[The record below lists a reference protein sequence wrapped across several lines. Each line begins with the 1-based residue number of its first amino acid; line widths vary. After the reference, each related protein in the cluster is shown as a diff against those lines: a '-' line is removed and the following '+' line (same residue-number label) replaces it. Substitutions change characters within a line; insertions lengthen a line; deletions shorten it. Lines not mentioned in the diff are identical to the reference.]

1 MITQHYM
8 IDLIP
13 AGDPVV
19 VHVSQYD
26 KLARILAF
34 DLYTGGVA
42 FEPPAGAT
50 AQIRGTKPDGTI
62 FNYAMTVDGIT
73 VSIPIQQ
80 QMALV
85 AGDVPCEIQIVGDGG
100 AQIGTANFLLKVERS
115 ALDEEAA
122 ESSSDIPLFEQ
133 LTQQAMEAASDAEAS
148 AEDAQAAQSAA
159 EGLIPGTGTAGQY
172 LQKTASGTQWNT
184 IEFPSGGHTIYD
196 ESGNAMAEE
205 VGLQFIGA
213 TVTDD
218 STNNRTVVTMTGGGG
233 GTSDLYVHVTY
244 TTGSGYAV
252 DHTYAEVVQNI
263 ADGGTPIVEY
273 TANGGSP
280 TYYGLRAVLPTN
292 VAFGMTNLGGTGVF
306 LLYASGGV
314 AFSQTQLTQT
324 TTVTVPASAWTNGQ
338 AVLSWSALQA
348 ANTAILGYPAS
359 TTAADYE
366 IMRAADIRVIGQ
378 AAGSITIEALGT
390 VPTSDL
396 TFQITRW

>member
-159 EGLIPGTGTAGQY
+159 ESLIPGTGTAGQY

-205 VGLQFIGA
+205 DGLQFIGA

-218 STNNRTVVTMTGGGG
+218 STNNRTVVTITGGSGAG
-233 GTSDLYVHVTY
+233 DLMIHVNFVPGTGY
-244 TTGSGYAV
+244 TV
-252 DHTYAEVVQNI
+252 DHTYAEAVQNI
-263 ADGGTPIVEY
+263 SDGGTPIVEY
-273 TANGGSP
+273 RYNSGQP
-280 TYYGLRAVLPTN
+280 TYYTLRSYNDTLMI
-292 VAFGMTNLGGTGVF
+292 FGYPAIGNIPLIY
-306 LLYASGGV
+306 LYASGGV
-314 AFSQTQLTQT
+314 AYGSARYDATS
-324 TTVTVPASAWTNGQ
+324 TVTVSASAWTNGQ
-338 AVLSWSALQA
+338 AVLNVSGIT
-348 ANTAILGYPAS
+348 TASTVILGYPAN

>member
-159 EGLIPGTGTAGQY
+159 ESLIPASGTVGQVLTKTATGTAWEDAHGGDVQTVDGFEPDTNGAVTTERI
-172 LQKTASGTQWNT
+172 LTQA
-184 IEFPSGGHTIYD
+184 EY
-196 ESGNAMAEE
+196 NALSEAEK
-205 VGLQFIGA
+205 
-213 TVTDD
+213 
-218 STNNRTVVTMTGGGG
+218 NNGMTYYISDGEGGGG
-233 GTSDLYVHVTY
+233 G
-244 TTGSGYAV
+244 
-252 DHTYAEVVQNI
+252 
-263 ADGGTPIVEY
+263 
-273 TANGGSP
+273 
-280 TYYGLRAVLPTN
+280 
-292 VAFGMTNLGGTGVF
+292 
-306 LLYASGGV
+306 
-314 AFSQTQLTQT
+314 
-324 TTVTVPASAWTNGQ
+324 
-338 AVLSWSALQA
+338 
-348 ANTAILGYPAS
+348 S
-359 TTAADYE
+359 TTATQVSYSNTTSGLSATNVQGAIDVLAGKITLRYSDAE
-366 IMRAADIRVIGQ
+366 VTTNDIGEVY
-378 AAGSITIEALGT
+378 LGT
-390 VPTSDL
+390 ANSLITAFAIGEEEVRWLRLHTYNISIYGKLYDISGNVVANH
-396 TFQITRW
+396 TFTVRRIWATPAFV

>member
-50 AQIRGTKPDGTI
+50 AQIRGTKPDGTV

-73 VSIPIQQ
+73 VSIPIPQ

-85 AGDVPCEIQIVGDGG
+85 AGDVPCEIQIVGDGE
-100 AQIGTANFLLKVERS
+100 AQLGTANFILRVERS

-122 ESSSDIPLFEQ
+122 ESASDIPLFEQ

-159 EGLIPGTGTAGQY
+159 ESLIPGTGTAGQY

-205 VGLQFIGA
+205 DGLQFVGA

-218 STNNRTVVTMTGGGG
+218 STNNRTVVTVTGGSGAG
-233 GTSDLYVHVTY
+233 DLMIHVNFVPGTGY
-244 TTGSGYAV
+244 TV
-252 DHTYAEVVQNI
+252 DHTYAEAVQNI
-263 ADGGTPIVEY
+263 SDGGTPIVEY
-273 TANGGSP
+273 RYNSGQP
-280 TYYGLRAVLPTN
+280 TYYTLRSYNDTLMIFGYPAIGN
-292 VAFGMTNLGGTGVF
+292 VPLVY
-306 LLYASGGV
+306 LYASGGV
-314 AFSQTQLTQT
+314 AFGSSRYDATS
-324 TTVTVPASAWTNGQ
+324 TVTVAASAWTNGQ
-338 AVLSWSALQA
+338 AVLSVSGIT
-348 ANTAILGYPAS
+348 TASTVILGYLVS

>member
-13 AGDPVV
+13 AGEPVV

-50 AQIRGTKPDGTI
+50 AQIRGTKPDGTV

-73 VSIPIQQ
+73 VSIPIHQ

-159 EGLIPGTGTAGQY
+159 ESLIPGTGTAGQY

-184 IEFPSGGHTIYD
+184 VEFPSGGHTIYD

-205 VGLQFIGA
+205 DGLQFIGA

-218 STNNRTVVTMTGGGG
+218 STNGRTVVEITGGSGAG
-233 GTSDLYVHVTY
+233 DLMIHVNFVPGTGY
-244 TTGSGYAV
+244 TV
-252 DHTYAEVVQNI
+252 DHTYAEAVQNI
-263 ADGGTPIVEY
+263 SDGGTPIVEY
-273 TANGGSP
+273 RYNGGQP
-280 TYYGLRAVLPTN
+280 TYYTLRSCNDTLMI
-292 VAFGMTNLGGTGVF
+292 FGYPAIGNIPLVY
-306 LLYASGGV
+306 LYASGGV
-314 AFSQTQLTQT
+314 AFGSSRYDATS
-324 TTVTVPASAWTNGQ
+324 TVTVAASAWTNGQ
-338 AVLSWSALQA
+338 AVLNVSGIT
-348 ANTAILGYPAS
+348 TASTVILGYPVS

>member
-159 EGLIPGTGTAGQY
+159 ENLIPGTGTAGQY

-196 ESGNAMAEE
+196 ASGNAMAEE
-205 VGLQFIGA
+205 DGLQFIGA

-218 STNNRTVVTMTGGGG
+218 STTGRTVVEITGGSGAG
-233 GTSDLYVHVTY
+233 DLMIHVNFVPGTGY
-244 TTGSGYAV
+244 TV
-252 DHTYAEVVQNI
+252 DHTYAEALQNI
-263 ADGGTPIVEY
+263 NDGGTPIMEY
-273 TANGGSP
+273 RYNSGSP
-280 TYYGLRAVLPTN
+280 YYYTLRSYTDTLMI
-292 VAFGMTNLGGTGVF
+292 FGSPVSGYIQVMY
-306 LLYASGGV
+306 LYASGTV
-314 AFSQTQLTQT
+314 AQNTLRYET
-324 TTVTVPASAWTNGQ
+324 TSTVTVTASSWTNGQ
-338 AVLSWSALQA
+338 ATISVSGIT
-348 ANTAILGYPAS
+348 TASTVILGYPAN

-366 IMRAADIRVIGQ
+366 IMRQADIRVIGQ

>member
-159 EGLIPGTGTAGQY
+159 ESLIPASGTVGQVLTKTATGTAWEDAHGGDVQTVDGFEPDTNGAVTTERVLTQAQY
-172 LQKTASGTQWNT
+172 NALS
-184 IEFPSGGHTIYD
+184 
-196 ESGNAMAEE
+196 ESEK
-205 VGLQFIGA
+205 
-213 TVTDD
+213 
-218 STNNRTVVTMTGGGG
+218 NNGMTYYISDGEGGGG
-233 GTSDLYVHVTY
+233 GS
-244 TTGSGYAV
+244 TTASQVSYSNTQSGLSATNVQGAIDELRTLQLGSLAIV
-252 DHTYAEVVQNI
+252 S
-263 ADGGTPIVEY
+263 GTLSSATGWGDY
-273 TANGGSP
+273 TAFPTGFNSTNSCIIGWEVLYYNVWRTGIGFVEESRPTRFMVGYDTNGVRA
-280 TYYGLRAVLPTN
+280 YNNDAQLYGAQYRAVL
-292 VAFGMTNLGGTGVF
+292 
-306 LLYASGGV
+306 YKY
-314 AFSQTQLTQT
+314 Q
-324 TTVTVPASAWTNGQ
+324 
-338 AVLSWSALQA
+338 
-348 ANTAILGYPAS
+348 
-359 TTAADYE
+359 
-366 IMRAADIRVIGQ
+366 
-378 AAGSITIEALGT
+378 
-390 VPTSDL
+390 
-396 TFQITRW
+396 

>member
-34 DLYTGGVA
+34 DLYVGGVA

-62 FNYAMTVDGIT
+62 FNYAMAVDGIT
-73 VSIPIQQ
+73 VSIPIPQ

-159 EGLIPGTGTAGQY
+159 ESLIPGTGTVGQVLTKTATGTAWEDAHGGDVQTVDGFEPDTNGAVTTERVLTQAEYNALSEAEKNNGMTYYISDGAGGGSTTATQVSY
-172 LQKTASGTQWNT
+172 SNTASGL
-184 IEFPSGGHTIYD
+184 S
-196 ESGNAMAEE
+196 A
-205 VGLQFIGA
+205 
-213 TVTDD
+213 
-218 STNNRTVVTMTGGGG
+218 
-233 GTSDLYVHVTY
+233 
-244 TTGSGYAV
+244 
-252 DHTYAEVVQNI
+252 
-263 ADGGTPIVEY
+263 
-273 TANGGSP
+273 
-280 TYYGLRAVLPTN
+280 TN
-292 VAFGMTNLGGTGVF
+292 VQGAIDETNTVQAGT
-306 LLYASGGV
+306 
-314 AFSQTQLTQT
+314 LTLIPSSLT
-324 TTVTVPASAWTNGQ
+324 RDNSTVERCGKNGI
-338 AVLSWSALQA
+338 LSL
-348 ANTAILGYPAS
+348 
-359 TTAADYE
+359 E
-366 IMRAADIRVIGQ
+366 IRQ
-378 AAGSITIEALGT
+378 AAGLTADTWTQIYNSSILPTSAKYMMITNVSGTITINFTAAGVIQVYPHT
-390 VPTSDL
+390 NNNTQSIRAVIPFFVAD
-396 TFQITRW
+396 

>member
-50 AQIRGTKPDGTI
+50 AQIRGTKPDGTV
-62 FNYAMTVDGIT
+62 FNYAMTVDGIA
-73 VSIPIQQ
+73 VSIPIPQ

-122 ESSSDIPLFEQ
+122 ESSPDIPLFEQ

-159 EGLIPGTGTAGQY
+159 ESLIPGTGTAGQY
-172 LQKTASGTQWNT
+172 LQKTASGTQWAT
-184 IEFPSGGHTIYD
+184 VEIPSGGHTIYD

-205 VGLQFIGA
+205 DGLQFIGA

-218 STNNRTVVTMTGGGG
+218 STNGRTVVEITGGSGAG
-233 GTSDLYVHVTY
+233 DLMIHVNYVPGTGY
-244 TTGSGYAV
+244 TV
-252 DHTYAEVVQNI
+252 DHTYAEAVQNI
-263 ADGGTPIVEY
+263 SDGGTPIVEY
-273 TANGGSP
+273 RYNSGQP
-280 TYYGLRAVLPTN
+280 TYYTLRSYNATLMIFGYPAIGN
-292 VAFGMTNLGGTGVF
+292 VPLIY
-306 LLYASGGV
+306 LYASGGV
-314 AFSQTQLTQT
+314 AFGSARYDATS
-324 TTVTVPASAWTNGQ
+324 TVTVTASSWTNGQ
-338 AVLSWSALQA
+338 ATLSVSGITA
-348 ANTAILGYPAS
+348 ASTVILGYPAS

-378 AAGSITIEALGT
+378 ASGSITIEALGT

>member
-50 AQIRGTKPDGTI
+50 AQIRGTKPDGTV

-73 VSIPIQQ
+73 VSIPIPQ

-159 EGLIPGTGTAGQY
+159 ESLIPGTGTAGQY

-184 IEFPSGGHTIYD
+184 IEFPSRGHTIYD

-205 VGLQFIGA
+205 DGLQFIGA

-218 STNNRTVVTMTGGGG
+218 STNNRTVVTITGGSGAG
-233 GTSDLYVHVTY
+233 DLMIHVNFVPGTGY
-244 TTGSGYAV
+244 TV
-252 DHTYAEVVQNI
+252 DHTYAEALQNI
-263 ADGGTPIVEY
+263 TDGGTPIMEY
-273 TANGGSP
+273 RYNGGQP
-280 TYYGLRAVLPTN
+280 TYYPLRTYNATLMI
-292 VAFGMTNLGGTGVF
+292 FGSPMMGYIQQMY
-306 LLYASGGV
+306 LYASGGV
-314 AFSQTQLTQT
+314 AQTTLRYDST
-324 TTVTVPASAWTNGQ
+324 TTVTVTASAWTNGQ
-338 AVLSWSALQA
+338 AVLSVSGIT
-348 ANTAILGYPAS
+348 TASTVILGYPVS

-366 IMRAADIRVIGQ
+366 IMRQADIRVVGQ
-378 AAGSITIEALGT
+378 AQGSITIEALGT

>member
-73 VSIPIQQ
+73 VSIPIPQ

-159 EGLIPGTGTAGQY
+159 ESLIPGAGTAGQY

-205 VGLQFIGA
+205 EGLQFIGA

-218 STNNRTVVTMTGGGG
+218 STNNRTVVTVTGGSGAG
-233 GTSDLYVHVTY
+233 DLMIHVNFVPGTGY
-244 TTGSGYAV
+244 TV
-252 DHTYAEVVQNI
+252 DHTYAEAAQNI
-263 ADGGTPIVEY
+263 SDGGTPIVEY
-273 TANGGSP
+273 RYNSGQP
-280 TYYGLRAVLPTN
+280 TYYTLRSYNDTLMI
-292 VAFGMTNLGGTGVF
+292 FGYPAIGNIPLVY
-306 LLYASGGV
+306 LYASGGV
-314 AFSQTQLTQT
+314 AFGSSRYDAT
-324 TTVTVPASAWTNGQ
+324 TTVTVAASAWTNGQ
-338 AVLSWSALQA
+338 ATLSVSGIT
-348 ANTAILGYPAS
+348 TASTVILGYPVN

-366 IMRAADIRVIGQ
+366 IMRQADIRVIGQ

>member
-42 FEPPAGAT
+42 FEPPAGAA

-85 AGDVPCEIQIVGDGG
+85 AGDVPCEIQIVGNGG

-133 LTQQAMEAASDAEAS
+133 LAQQAMEAASDAAAS
-148 AEDAQAAQSAA
+148 AQSA
-159 EGLIPGTGTAGQY
+159 ERLIPGTGTAGQV
-172 LQKTASGTQWNT
+172 LTKTATGTAW
-184 IEFPSGGHTIYD
+184 EDPHGGDVQTVDGFDPDTNGAVTTERVLTQAEY
-196 ESGNAMAEE
+196 NALSEAEK
-205 VGLQFIGA
+205 
-213 TVTDD
+213 
-218 STNNRTVVTMTGGGG
+218 NNGMTYYISDGEGGGG
-233 GTSDLYVHVTY
+233 G
-244 TTGSGYAV
+244 
-252 DHTYAEVVQNI
+252 
-263 ADGGTPIVEY
+263 
-273 TANGGSP
+273 
-280 TYYGLRAVLPTN
+280 
-292 VAFGMTNLGGTGVF
+292 
-306 LLYASGGV
+306 
-314 AFSQTQLTQT
+314 
-324 TTVTVPASAWTNGQ
+324 
-338 AVLSWSALQA
+338 
-348 ANTAILGYPAS
+348 S
-359 TTAADYE
+359 TTASSVSYNNTSSGLSATNVQGAIDE
-366 IMRAADIRVIGQ
+366 VVSNTLHARNINTNATSGVSVAAYSSVDINTGIAPKTNAITYAGRYGGHPLAVITNIWVSG
-378 AAGSITIEALGT
+378 GT
-390 VPTSDL
+390 VRFTSFNPTSAA
-396 TFQITRW
+396 ITLGASGTVIEFYID

>member
-34 DLYTGGVA
+34 DLYVGGVA

-159 EGLIPGTGTAGQY
+159 ESLIPGTGTAGQY

-205 VGLQFIGA
+205 EGLQFIGA

-218 STNNRTVVTMTGGGG
+218 STNNRTVVTVTGGSGAG
-233 GTSDLYVHVTY
+233 DLMIHVNFVPGTGY
-244 TTGSGYAV
+244 TA
-252 DHTYAEVVQNI
+252 DHTYAEAAQNI

-273 TANGGSP
+273 RYNSGQP
-280 TYYGLRAVLPTN
+280 TYYTLRSYNDTLMI
-292 VAFGMTNLGGTGVF
+292 FGYPAIGNIPLVY
-306 LLYASGGV
+306 LYASGGV
-314 AFSQTQLTQT
+314 AFGSSRYDATS
-324 TTVTVPASAWTNGQ
+324 TVTVAASAWTNGQ
-338 AVLSWSALQA
+338 AVLSVSGIT
-348 ANTAILGYPAS
+348 TASTVILGYPVN
-359 TTAADYE
+359 TTDADYE

-378 AAGSITIEALGT
+378 ASGSITIEALGT

>member
-34 DLYTGGVA
+34 DLYVGGVA

-159 EGLIPGTGTAGQY
+159 ESLIPGTGTAGQY

-205 VGLQFIGA
+205 EGLQFIGA

-218 STNNRTVVTMTGGGG
+218 STNNRTVVTVTGGSGAG
-233 GTSDLYVHVTY
+233 DLMIHVNFVPGTGY
-244 TTGSGYAV
+244 TA
-252 DHTYAEVVQNI
+252 DHTYAEAAQNI

-273 TANGGSP
+273 RYNSGQP
-280 TYYGLRAVLPTN
+280 TYYTLRSYNDTLMI
-292 VAFGMTNLGGTGVF
+292 FGYPAIGNIPLVY
-306 LLYASGGV
+306 LYASGGV
-314 AFSQTQLTQT
+314 AFGSSRYDATS
-324 TTVTVPASAWTNGQ
+324 TVTVAASAWTNGQ
-338 AVLSWSALQA
+338 ATLSVSGIT
-348 ANTAILGYPAS
+348 TASTVILGYPGN
-359 TTAADYE
+359 TTDADYE

-378 AAGSITIEALGT
+378 ASGSITIEALGT

>member
-26 KLARILAF
+26 KLARILSF
-34 DLYTGGVA
+34 DLYVGGVA

-50 AQIRGTKPDGTI
+50 AQIRGTKPDGMI

-73 VSIPIQQ
+73 VSIPIPQ

-159 EGLIPGTGTAGQY
+159 ESLIPGTGTAGQY

-205 VGLQFIGA
+205 DGLQFIGA

-218 STNNRTVVTMTGGGG
+218 STNNRTVVTITGGSRAGDLMIHVNYVP
-233 GTSDLYVHVTY
+233 GTGY
-244 TTGSGYAV
+244 TV
-252 DHTYAEVVQNI
+252 DHTYAEALQNI
-263 ADGGTPIVEY
+263 NDGGTPIVEY
-273 TANGGSP
+273 RYNGGQP
-280 TYYGLRAVLPTN
+280 TYYTLRSYNDTLMI
-292 VAFGMTNLGGTGVF
+292 FGYPAIGNIPLVY
-306 LLYASGGV
+306 LYASGGV
-314 AFSQTQLTQT
+314 AFGSSRYDAT
-324 TTVTVPASAWTNGQ
+324 TTVTVAASAWTNGQ
-338 AVLSWSALQA
+338 ATLSVSGIT
-348 ANTAILGYPAS
+348 TASTVILGYPAS

-378 AAGSITIEALGT
+378 ASGSITIEALGT